1 MQIIGALLMLS
12 GVVGAI
18 FFGIL
23 LVVRA
28 FETSL
33 VWGLVYLLVP
43 FGAFIFIITNWG
55 KTWRPLAFQILSFIA
70 VFAGAVLGGFTGR

>member
-1 MQIIGALLMLS
+1 MQIVGALMMLA
-12 GVVGAI
+12 GGVGAI

-23 LVVRA
+23 LIVRA

-33 VWGLVYLLVP
+33 VWGLVYLFVP

-55 KTWRPLAFQILSFIA
+55 KTWKPLAFQILSLLS
-70 VFAGAVLGGFTGR
+70 VFAGAAMGGFLTR